1 MNKQSWHCLELEV
14 PQALVDDLSTL
25 CFEMGSCGLEVD
37 ESGAQTLLRV
47 YFTVECPMADVRA
60 AIADFLSNNALGQ
73 VAVGDSQVEEEDWES
88 EWRNFFRPVW
98 ATPNIVVHPSWI
110 PVDPGESI
118 AVIIDPKMAFGT
130 GGHESTQLCLQAL
143 ERYMKPNFECLDL
156 GAGSGILSIVAA
168 KMGAAAVL
176 ALDID
181 PVAVENAEENLRRN
195 DIAVDRVDLRVGS
208 VESIDVERQ
217 FELIVANIQSH
228 ILEPMLADL
237 HALLAPG
244 ARIIFSGLLVKERE
258 AFCAAVEEVGLHT
271 EDVYV
276 KNEWICCIARRLP

>member
-37 ESGAQTLLRV
+37 ESGAQTSLRV

-60 AIADFLSNNALGQ
+60 AIADYLSNNALGP

-88 EWRNFFRPVW
+88 EWRTFFRPVW

-130 GGHESTQLCLQAL
+130 GGHESTQLCLRAL

-156 GAGSGILSIVAA
+156 GTGSGILSIVAA
-168 KMGAAAVL
+168 KMGAATIL

-208 VESIDVERQ
+208 VESIDAERQ

-228 ILEPMLADL
+228 ILEPILADL

-244 ARIIFSGLLVKERE
+244 ARIIFSGLLVKERD
-258 AFCAAVEEVGLHT
+258 AFCAAIEEVGLHT

-276 KNEWICCIARRLP
+276 KNEWICSIARRLP